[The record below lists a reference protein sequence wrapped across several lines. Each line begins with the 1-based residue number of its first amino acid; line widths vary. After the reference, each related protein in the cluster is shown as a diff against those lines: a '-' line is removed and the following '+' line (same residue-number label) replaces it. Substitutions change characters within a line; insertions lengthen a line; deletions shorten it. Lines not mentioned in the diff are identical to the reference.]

1 MDRVRVSFRARES
14 VGVPGTTRQPSFM
27 INKSEWLLLRCCNL
41 SNIGDRV
48 RNISSNAE
56 NNPNTNPNPNIYTM
70 ECRWGAHLPSFGREP
85 VGGYTTEVCDAW
97 PVRCQTYG
105 YLPSRRAS
113 PPLDL
118 VLLWPYICAGSEMK
132 PKLF

>member
-1 MDRVRVSFRARES
+1 MFDRLQRRKSSHCVVFIHNTCTAVSALVKES
-14 VGVPGTTRQPSFM
+14 VKSAVPH
-27 INKSEWLLLRCCNL
+27 E
-41 SNIGDRV
+41 
-48 RNISSNAE
+48 
-56 NNPNTNPNPNIYTM
+56 
-70 ECRWGAHLPSFGREP
+70 ECRRGAHLPSFGREP